1 LLRTTGRAGLL
12 ISVALLVAS
21 CQAQEAEVE
30 VFVQKMGAVSGQG
43 EVELYTIRNSRGAE
57 VSIMTYGAA
66 IVSLKM
72 PDRDGNMGDVV
83 LGFDTLEGYL
93 SDSNPYFGAVA
104 GRYAN
109 RIADGKFTL
118 DGETYTLARNNGPNH
133 LHGGDV
139 GFDKVIWRGQ
149 ALTEG
154 ENPSVEFTYVS
165 EDGEEG
171 YPCTL
176 SVKVVYTLTDD
187 NELIVDYEAT
197 TDKATPVNL
206 TQGSYF
212 NLSGEGQG
220 DILKHELYV
229 NASHF
234 IPVNTTSIPTGEILS
249 VEGTVLEFKIAPMA
263 IGARINEDDP
273 QLLIGNGYDQTYVLD
288 HHEGAELVLAA
299 RVYDSISGRTM
310 EVHTTEPGVHL
321 YTGNY
326 LGSSTIIGKN
336 GHVYGRFTG
345 FCLEP
350 QHYPDSPNQ
359 PNFPSTILR
368 PGGLYSTRTVFA
380 FSTQPH

>member
-1 LLRTTGRAGLL
+1 MGRVGLL
-12 ISVALLVAS
+12 TSVALLATS
-21 CQAQEAEVE
+21 CLAQEVEME
-30 VFVQKMGAVSGQG
+30 VFVQEMGTVPGKG
-43 EVELYTIRNSRGAE
+43 EVELYTIRNSRGTE

-66 IVSLKM
+66 IVSLKV

-83 LGFDTLEGYL
+83 LGFDTLAGYL
-93 SDSNPYFGAVA
+93 LGANPYFGAIA

-109 RIADGKFTL
+109 RIAGGRFTL

-139 GFDKVIWRGQ
+139 GFDKVIWQGN
-149 ALTEG
+149 AHAEG

-171 YPCTL
+171 YPGTL

-187 NELIVDYEAT
+187 NELIVDYDAT

-220 DILKHELYV
+220 DILGHELYV
-229 NASHF
+229 NAGHF
-234 IPVNTTSIPTGEILS
+234 IPVDATSIPTGEILS
-249 VEGTVLEFKIAPMA
+249 VEGTVLDFKSAIMA
-263 IGARINEDDP
+263 IGARISEDDP

-299 RVYDSISGRTM
+299 RVHDPISGRTM

-326 LGSSTIIGKN
+326 LGSSTIGKN
-336 GHVYGRFTG
+336 GHVYDRFTG

-368 PGGLYSTRTVFA
+368 PGELYSTRTVFA